1 MIRTA
6 FLPLMLV
13 ASMSQAAQTV
23 KIYNWSDYFA
33 PDTLSNF
40 KKDTGIAATYDTY
53 DSNPVLDEKLK
64 ARGSGYDIVVPSS
77 HFVARQVRRADLKKL
92 DRSQLPNWKYLNP
105 ILLQT
110 LALAD
115 PGNEHAFPY
124 LWGTTGIGYNAAKV
138 KAILG
143 KDVALDSWDLIFKPE
158 NIKKLAQCGV
168 AVLDSAADLMPIALN
183 YLSLP
188 PNSTQAQ
195 DYTSAKAALRA
206 IQPYVKSFNTSD
218 YSADLA
224 SGKICVAVGYSGDI
238 MLAQHKAQDAGK
250 GEVIRYI
257 APREGA
263 PIWFDMVA
271 MPVDAPNEKAA
282 YAFMNYLLDPKVI
295 SGISNYL
302 HYPNGNEKSE
312 GLVDAS
318 VHNDIGIYPDAD
330 TLSTLFPQTEIP
342 AEIEALRSRVWAE
355 VKAGQ

>member
-33 PDTLSNF
+33 PDTLANF
-40 KKDTGIAATYDTY
+40 QKNTGISATYDTY

-64 ARGSGYDIVVPSS
+64 ARRSGYDIVVPSS
-77 HFVARQVRRADLKKL
+77 HFVARQVLRGDLKKL
-92 DRSQLPNWKYLNP
+92 DRSQLPNWKNLNP
-105 ILLQT
+105 VLLQT
-110 LALAD
+110 LASAD

-143 KDVALDSWDLIFKPE
+143 KDAELDSWDLILKPE

-168 AVLDSAADLMPIALN
+168 AVLDSAPDLLPIALN
-183 YLSLP
+183 YLGLS
-188 PNSTQAQ
+188 PNSTEPQ
-195 DYTSAKAALRA
+195 DYARAKATLQA
-206 IQPYVKSFNTSD
+206 IKPYVSSFNSND
-218 YSADLA
+218 YGSDLA

-238 MLAQHKAQDAGK
+238 MLAQHKAQEAGK
-250 GEVIRYI
+250 GVVIRYI

-271 MPVDAPNEKAA
+271 IPVDAPDEKAA

-342 AEIEALRSRVWAE
+342 AEIEALRLRVWTE
-355 VKAGQ
+355 VKVGQ